1 MVARLEP
8 GLPLGEAKELL
19 RERAA
24 GAPAS
29 APLASAEAE
38 IVEGGETL
46 LRRQDRRLDG
56 EFLERRRLCDVDH
69 GAQRRGSA
77 GQHLALQAPERLERH
92 EGSGLVCT
100 YITRADM
107 ARHGVSEDE
116 IEGLSNFLNLVVD
129 AETMIVLREAADDP
143 KVRFCA
149 VQGERVRL
157 GDADNATLACLVTAR
172 PPEGAEQERV
182 LDEWAMERAVA
193 AWELASE
200 RVVEDWNWR
209 ADPANV
215 RPRTPR
221 AMELAIEIVQR
232 GPLPAGMGREAADEL
247 VERLRAPYAERY
259 LRRFRAIINDD
270 ALTDPEKVKG
280 FAELAD
286 ELRADVR

>member
-1 MVARLEP
+1 M
-8 GLPLGEAKELL
+8 
-19 RERAA
+19 
-24 GAPAS
+24 
-29 APLASAEAE
+29 
-38 IVEGGETL
+38 
-46 LRRQDRRLDG
+46 
-56 EFLERRRLCDVDH
+56 
-69 GAQRRGSA
+69 
-77 GQHLALQAPERLERH
+77 
-92 EGSGLVCT
+92 
-100 YITRADM
+100 
-107 ARHGVSEDE
+107 
-116 IEGLSNFLNLVVD
+116 
-129 AETMIVLREAADDP
+129 
-143 KVRFCA
+143 
-149 VQGERVRL
+149 
-157 GDADNATLACLVTAR
+157 
-172 PPEGAEQERV
+172 

-286 ELRADVR
+286 ELSLETPMALLDLPEIEHADVRVVCWTCVTPERNA